1 MGKRK
6 DFLRHIVNYILASTD
21 VPRQVA
27 EDIKRLVGKAEDKYK
42 FDAFSGNPQMLA
54 TYLRSADF
62 DDVIAAARSDS
73 SGRAVKALKAIL
85 EEAMQAYADLSD
97 VVSAIE
103 QRLSELKDQ
112 AEDRDDN
119 ASQPKDNRLATTPL
133 SPE

>member
-54 TYLRSADF
+54 AYLRSTDF
-62 DDVIAAARSDS
+62 DDVIAAARSDT
-73 SGRAVKALKAIL
+73 SGRAIKALKAIL

-97 VVSAIE
+97 VVSAIK

-112 AEDRDDN
+112 ADDRDDR
-119 ASQPKDNRLATTPL
+119 ASQPKDKSLATTPL
-133 SPE
+133 NTE